1 MRRFDLIRHHDV
13 SGVSGEGKVAE
24 GVDFGTKVAVR
35 WCVPGVP
42 SSVGVW
48 DSIRDVMSVHGH
60 NGLTEVRWID
70 AE

>member
-24 GVDFGTKVAVR
+24 GVQFESGKVALR
-35 WCVPGVP
+35 WCVEGVP
-42 SSVGVW
+42 SSVAVW
-48 DSIRDVMSVHGH
+48 DSIVHIIDVHGH

-70 AE
+70 A